1 MKSGIN
7 RQPRMIEKTGSDSES
22 YLVPNPDFQD
32 EQGNFVKFRN
42 PMKHLKPKKKKRK
55 K

>member
-1 MKSGIN
+1 MEASKP
-7 RQPRMIEKTGSDSES
+7 QRMIEKTGSDSES

-32 EQGNFVKFRN
+32 EEGNFRKYRN
-42 PMKHLKPKKKKRK
+42 PMTHLKPKKKKRK